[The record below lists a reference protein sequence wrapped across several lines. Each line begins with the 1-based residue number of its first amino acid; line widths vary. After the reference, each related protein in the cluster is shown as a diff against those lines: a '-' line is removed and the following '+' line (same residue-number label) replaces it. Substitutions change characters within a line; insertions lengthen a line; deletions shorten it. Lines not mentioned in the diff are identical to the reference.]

1 MANHLNDYAAYR
13 EKRGY
18 ALKAICPPLIAL
30 DRYLKV
36 NAVSWEQLQQPAFF
50 LHLRAT
56 ISPHPNTTNRMLS
69 HVRGLFDYLIRR
81 QIVTANPLNDIPP
94 VPERYFVPFVFSPAQ
109 TEQLLQSICK
119 TIRRDPANF
128 IFDQGLYLAVLML
141 ARCGM
146 RINEPL
152 RLCQHHY
159 RPDEG
164 SVYVE
169 RTKFRKDR
177 LIPLPKAVTA
187 GLDNYLSAR
196 NACCP
201 DDQNPYLLAGR
212 NGQPLKA
219 QRVRTIFHCAVE
231 AIGLK
236 QPKRIMGNMTF
247 GSPVPHS
254 LRHSYAINT
263 LNRIKARGI
272 SPQQALPVLSAYM
285 GHRKYQYTA
294 AYLKVKDAGDLA
306 GLIDFTKSQLDVV

>member
-1 MANHLNDYAAYR
+1 MANHLNDYAVYR

-18 ALKAICPPLIAL
+18 ALKAIYPPLIAL

-36 NAVSWEQLQQPAFF
+36 NAVSWKQLQQPAFF

-69 HVRGLFDYLIRR
+69 HVRSLFDYLIRR
-81 QIVTANPLNDIPP
+81 QIVAANPLKDIPP
-94 VPERYFVPFVFSPAQ
+94 VPERYFVPFVFSPDQ
-109 TEQLLQSICK
+109 TDQLLQRICK

-128 IFDQGLYLAVLML
+128 IFDQGVYLAVLML

-152 RLCQHHY
+152 RLCRHHY

-164 SVYVE
+164 SVYIE

-177 LIPLPKAVTA
+177 LIPLPKAVITE
-187 GLDNYLSAR
+187 LDNYLAAR
-196 NACCP
+196 KAICP
-201 DDQNPYLLAGR
+201 GDQNPYLLARR

-219 QRVRTIFHCAVE
+219 QRVRTIFHRAVE
-231 AIGLK
+231 TIGLK
-236 QPKRIMGNMTF
+236 QSKRIMGNMTF

-272 SPQQALPVLSAYM
+272 SPQQALPILAAYM